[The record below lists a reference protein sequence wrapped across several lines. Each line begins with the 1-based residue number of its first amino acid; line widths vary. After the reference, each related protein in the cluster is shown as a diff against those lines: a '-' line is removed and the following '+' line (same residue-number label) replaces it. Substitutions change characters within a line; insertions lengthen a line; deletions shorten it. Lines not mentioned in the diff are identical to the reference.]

1 MQTRLDDFLVGGT
14 LSKDAI
20 PFTQY
25 IEDLDIDGDEDD
37 LLQEADLEQD
47 SLEDDGEPNAP
58 RRESMYVQMFD
69 EVLETVLE
77 GEEFLF
83 AAEELRLFDRFKA
96 LSYPARYLLVRLI
109 LRKAQK
115 WHRSDALNRNYHLDI
130 PDLNAAI
137 DELSKPFTP
146 TQTPQVK
153 DDGPEYIV
161 IEDSDDED
169 DAKVCKPPPDP
180 AGFFIQVDSDASIH
194 EMLGCLKLP
203 ELRDLARKMKLKVV
217 DSRHAAIVDL
227 LLANAG
233 KQTTLANYFSRAGQP
248 KKGQTTR
255 LRDMVKGITGP
266 CIRVNCQIRR
276 LVQRINLVFFRSTEL
291 SATLL
296 PLILSRTKA
305 SNPSRRNYPVYLHS
319 RTTTIFPSRAALL
332 TYEGALELEKRMED
346 AFAAESRVE
355 GAAQVLDL
363 FKPAFARWK
372 ELLAELSDSESESA
386 VLRAGALE
394 RFHEGHVL
402 TRVVY
407 KAAYACGVLK
417 RHYEEEQIIRTLL
430 SQRRW
435 RKGRRGAWYD
445 RLALILMNYKD
456 KDNASLEEAL
466 QLVKEG
472 LEDPDTHLIY
482 RPALE
487 NRLLRIENKLK
498 LPPEERYRST
508 LRLKKAKNN
517 LITGRRIYSLPLA
530 EVNPSD
536 QNLPRPSP
544 KAATKTSLSDKSTT
558 TLAINLVRRGSLTT
572 ATAKAKEGSPAAK
585 PRGKENKVASW
596 KSTGK
601 SVWKGQNGEVSVEEL
616 ALEHYA
622 TLGYKGYHSEGRIL
636 MHIFT
641 LLFWPVI
648 FDDSIP
654 GAFETRF
661 QSCPLDLVHDT
672 FFPVRQEAIMQRL
685 KQIEGGMASEF
696 INETDARE
704 RPRKTWA
711 IGARWDDF
719 PLEDVLNIVEG
730 LGGNALSV
738 ICRLLAEEY
747 SCRGSGVPD
756 LIIWKE
762 NAKEC
767 MFVEVKGPGDQL
779 RENQR
784 VWIDVMV
791 RNGIAVEV
799 LRVENWDYKPRG
811 KAAVKAIVLHDDS
824 DSEVEEEEPADNSM
838 DVEMG
843 TSSTS
848 KDAPLRTQAR
858 KRPIHEVDD

>member
-1 MQTRLDDFLVGGT
+1 
-14 LSKDAI
+14 
-20 PFTQY
+20 
-25 IEDLDIDGDEDD
+25 
-37 LLQEADLEQD
+37 
-47 SLEDDGEPNAP
+47 
-58 RRESMYVQMFD
+58 
-69 EVLETVLE
+69 
-77 GEEFLF
+77 
-83 AAEELRLFDRFKA
+83 
-96 LSYPARYLLVRLI
+96 
-109 LRKAQK
+109 
-115 WHRSDALNRNYHLDI
+115 
-130 PDLNAAI
+130 
-137 DELSKPFTP
+137 
-146 TQTPQVK
+146 
-153 DDGPEYIV
+153 
-161 IEDSDDED
+161 
-169 DAKVCKPPPDP
+169 
-180 AGFFIQVDSDASIH
+180 
-194 EMLGCLKLP
+194 
-203 ELRDLARKMKLKVV
+203 
-217 DSRHAAIVDL
+217 
-227 LLANAG
+227 
-233 KQTTLANYFSRAGQP
+233 
-248 KKGQTTR
+248 
-255 LRDMVKGITGP
+255 
-266 CIRVNCQIRR
+266 
-276 LVQRINLVFFRSTEL
+276 
-291 SATLL
+291 
-296 PLILSRTKA
+296 
-305 SNPSRRNYPVYLHS
+305 
-319 RTTTIFPSRAALL
+319 
-332 TYEGALELEKRMED
+332 
-346 AFAAESRVE
+346 
-355 GAAQVLDL
+355 
-363 FKPAFARWK
+363 
-372 ELLAELSDSESESA
+372 
-386 VLRAGALE
+386 
-394 RFHEGHVL
+394 
-402 TRVVY
+402 
-407 KAAYACGVLK
+407 
-417 RHYEEEQIIRTLL
+417 
-430 SQRRW
+430 
-435 RKGRRGAWYD
+435 
-445 RLALILMNYKD
+445 MNYKD
-456 KDNASLEEAL
+456 KDNTSLEEAL

-498 LPPEERYRST
+498 ILPEERYRST

-517 LITGRRIYSLPLA
+517 LITGRRIHSLPLA
-530 EVNPSD
+530 DVSPSD

-544 KAATKTSLSDKSTT
+544 KAATKTTLSDKSTNT
-558 TLAINLVRRGSLTT
+558 TANNLARKGSLTST
-572 ATAKAKEGSPAAK
+572 TAKAKEGSPAPK
-585 PRGKENKVASW
+585 PRGKENKSASW

-601 SVWKGQNGEVSVEEL
+601 SVWKGKDGEVSVEEL

-685 KQIEGGMASEF
+685 KQIEGGMACEF
-696 INETDARE
+696 IRETDERE

-762 NAKEC
+762 DVKEC

-811 KAAVKAIVLHDDS
+811 KAAAKAIVVDDDS
-824 DSEVEEEEPADNSM
+824 DSEVEEEEPVDYNM
-838 DVEMG
+838 DVDAG
-843 TSSTS
+843 ASSTS
-848 KDAPLRTQAR
+848 SDATSSTQAR

>member
-1 MQTRLDDFLVGGT
+1 
-14 LSKDAI
+14 
-20 PFTQY
+20 
-25 IEDLDIDGDEDD
+25 
-37 LLQEADLEQD
+37 
-47 SLEDDGEPNAP
+47 
-58 RRESMYVQMFD
+58 
-69 EVLETVLE
+69 
-77 GEEFLF
+77 
-83 AAEELRLFDRFKA
+83 
-96 LSYPARYLLVRLI
+96 
-109 LRKAQK
+109 
-115 WHRSDALNRNYHLDI
+115 
-130 PDLNAAI
+130 
-137 DELSKPFTP
+137 ELSKPFTP
-146 TQTPQVK
+146 IPTPNIQS
-153 DDGPEYIV
+153 DGREYIV
-161 IEDSDDED
+161 IEDSDDEEEAEAFKAP
-169 DAKVCKPPPDP
+169 DAV
-180 AGFFIQVDSDASIH
+180 GFFIQEDSQASTQ
-194 EMLGCLKLP
+194 ELLSCLKLP
-203 ELRDLARKMKLKVV
+203 ELRDLARKMKLKVI
-217 DSRHAAIVDL
+217 DPRHSAMIDL

-233 KQTTLANYFSRAGQP
+233 KQTTLASYFSRAPGRN

-255 LRDMVKGITGP
+255 LRDMVKEITGP
-266 CIRVNCQIRR
+266 CVRVNSQIRR

-305 SNPSRRNYPVYLHS
+305 SNPSRRNYPTYLHS
-319 RTTTIFPSRAALL
+319 RTTTIFPSRNALL

-346 AFAAESRVE
+346 AFANEARIE

-363 FKPAFARWK
+363 FKPAFTRWK
-372 ELLAELSDSESESA
+372 VLLEELNDSESESA

-407 KAAYACGVLK
+407 KAAFACGVLK
-417 RHYEEEQIIRTLL
+417 RHYEEEQIVRTLL

-472 LEDPDTHLIY
+472 LEDVDTHLIY

-487 NRLLRIENKLK
+487 NRLVRIENKLK
-498 LPPEERYRST
+498 IPFEERYRST
-508 LRLKKAKNN
+508 LKLKKARTN
-517 LITGRRIYSLPLA
+517 LITGRRIHSIPLI
-530 EVNPSD
+530 EVSSSD
-536 QNLPRPSP
+536 RNLPQPNP
-544 KAATKTSLSDKSTT
+544 KTPAKAAGGRKSVGAKGISVARSGSVS
-558 TLAINLVRRGSLTT
+558 AING
-572 ATAKAKEGSPAAK
+572 KEKEGSPVVK
-585 PRGKENKVASW
+585 PRGKENKSASW

-601 SVWKGQNGEVSVEEL
+601 SVWKGKNGEVSVEEL
-616 ALEHYA
+616 ALEHYE
-622 TLGYKGYHSEGRIL
+622 TLGYKGYHAEGRIL
-636 MHIFT
+636 LHIFT
-641 LLFWPVI
+641 LLFWPII

-672 FFPVRQEAIMQRL
+672 FFPVREEAIMRRL
-685 KQIEGGMASEF
+685 KQIEGGMAPEF
-696 INETDARE
+696 IQEVDARE
-704 RPRKTWA
+704 RPRRTWA
-711 IGARWDDF
+711 VGVRWDDF
-719 PLEDVLNIVEG
+719 PLEDVLNIIEG
-730 LGGNALSV
+730 LGGNALSA

-811 KAAVKAIVLHDDS
+811 KAAAKEAVPDGDS
-824 DSEVEEEEPADNSM
+824 DDEVEEEEPVDYNM
-838 DVEMG
+838 DIEAKPP
-843 TSSTS
+843 STS
-848 KDAPLRTQAR
+848 NRLKRT
-858 KRPIHEVDD
+858 IHVVDD

>member
-1 MQTRLDDFLVGGT
+1 MQTRLDDFFHGSLG
-14 LSKDAI
+14 KDAI

-25 IEDLDIDGDEDD
+25 IEELDVDEDED
-37 LLQEADLEQD
+37 SFQDADLEQD
-47 SLEDDGEPNAP
+47 SMSDSEPDAP

-77 GEEFLF
+77 GERFLF
-83 AAEELRLFDRFKA
+83 LDEELRLFDRFKA

-109 LRKAQK
+109 LRKAEK

-146 TQTPQVK
+146 IPTPQVK
-153 DDGPEYIV
+153 DDGREYIV
-161 IEDSDDED
+161 IEDSDDEE
-169 DAKVCKPPPDP
+169 DAKVCQPPPDP
-180 AGFFIQVDSDASIH
+180 VGFFIQEDCNASIH

-203 ELRDLARKMKLKVV
+203 ELRDLARTMKLKVV
-217 DSRHAAIVDL
+217 DPRRSAIVDL

-233 KQTTLANYFSRAGQP
+233 KQTTLANFFSRAGQR

-255 LRDMVKGITGP
+255 LRDMVKEITGP

-276 LVQRINLVFFRSTEL
+276 LFQRINLVFFRSTEL

-305 SNPSRRNYPVYLHS
+305 SNPSRRNYPSYLHS
-319 RTTTIFPSRAALL
+319 RTTDIFPSRTALL

-346 AFAAESRVE
+346 AFANEARIE

-372 ELLAELSDSESESA
+372 ELLSELDDAESESA
-386 VLRAGALE
+386 VIRAGALE

-407 KAAYACGVLK
+407 KAAFACGVLK
-417 RHYEEEQIIRTLL
+417 RHYEEEQVIRTLL

-466 QLVKEG
+466 QLAKEG

-487 NRLLRIENKLK
+487 NRLIRIEKKLK
-498 LPPEERYRST
+498 TPPEERYRST
-508 LRLKKAKNN
+508 LQLKKAKNN
-517 LITGRRIYSLPLA
+517 LITGRRIHSLPLA
-530 EVNPSD
+530 EISPSD

-544 KAATKTSLSDKSTT
+544 KTPAKSNVQGKG
-558 TLAINLVRRGSLTT
+558 ASNLVRSGSVSSTS
-572 ATAKAKEGSPAAK
+572 KAREDSQPVKQ
-585 PRGKENKVASW
+585 RGKENRVPSW

-601 SVWKGQNGEVSVEEL
+601 SVWKGKDGEVSVEEL

-672 FFPVRQEAIMQRL
+672 FFPVREEAIMRRL
-685 KQIEGGMASEF
+685 KQIEGGMAPEF
-696 INETDARE
+696 IREVDDRE

-711 IGARWDDF
+711 VGARWDDF

-730 LGGNALSV
+730 LGGIGLSV

-762 NAKEC
+762 NSKEC

-799 LRVENWDYKPRG
+799 LRVENWDYKPKG
-811 KAAVKAIVLHDDS
+811 KAAVKHVQPQDDS
-824 DSEVEEEEPADNSM
+824 DCEVEEEEPVDYNM
-838 DVEMG
+838 DIQAS
-843 TSSTS
+843 TPSTS
-848 KDAPLRTQAR
+848 QPR
-858 KRPIHEVDD
+858 KRTIYEVLDD